1 MGGRGE
7 GGGGGE
13 TDNSQVSG
21 SPLSVTE
28 PCVGADKTGAVTAG
42 TKRWPL
48 ALVES
53 HFMGEGVRSIQPLA
67 PAAFVSCPQLLST
80 TFYLDEIQLSYLKH
94 RKLNLVE
101 DGEAQR
107 RLYYPW

>member
-13 TDNSQVSG
+13 TDIFQVSG

-28 PCVGADKTGAVTAG
+28 PCVGADKTGAVTAE

-67 PAAFVSCPQLLST
+67 PAVFVSCPQLLST
-80 TFYLDEIQLSYLKH
+80 TVYFDEIQLTYLKH
-94 RKLNLVE
+94 GKLNIWE
-101 DGEAQR
+101 DSEAQR
-107 RLYYPW
+107 